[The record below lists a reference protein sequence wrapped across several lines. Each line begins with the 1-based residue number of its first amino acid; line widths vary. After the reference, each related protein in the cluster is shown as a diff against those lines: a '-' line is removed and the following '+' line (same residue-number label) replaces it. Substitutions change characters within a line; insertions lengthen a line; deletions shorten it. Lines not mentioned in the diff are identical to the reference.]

1 MLDALVPRNEHAVDR
16 VVRIVLGIGLLAMVF
31 VGPKTPFGWI
41 GLVPVVTGALGR
53 CPLYRLFGIS
63 TCSVDPKPQ

>member
-1 MLDALVPRNEHAVDR
+1 MLDALVPRNEHTVDR